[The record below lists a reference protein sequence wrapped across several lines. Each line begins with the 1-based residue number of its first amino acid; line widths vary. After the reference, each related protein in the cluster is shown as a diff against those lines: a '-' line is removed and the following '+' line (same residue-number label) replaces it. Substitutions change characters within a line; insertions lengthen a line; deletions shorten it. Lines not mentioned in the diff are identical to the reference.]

1 MSTTRRTVGVYLD
14 LNEGTLS
21 FWINGQHNKKT
32 KSKQLKKLGYSWRPY
47 LRFMEKL
54 YVVILKPFCRLPQT
68 PTNGPSHQ
76 SKLSHSIQDN
86 LNFIQISYIAD
97 LIRNH
102 LLVVNNNAM
111 TDAVMKE
118 NLKKQC
124 VQAFEIVFPSE
135 AEKGKNA

>member
-68 PTNGPSHQ
+68 PTNAQ
-76 SKLSHSIQDN
+76 N
-86 LNFIQISYIAD
+86 
-97 LIRNH
+97 
-102 LLVVNNNAM
+102 
-111 TDAVMKE
+111 
-118 NLKKQC
+118 
-124 VQAFEIVFPSE
+124 
-135 AEKGKNA
+135 